1 MSGNNL
7 DEEMDIRIAKA
18 SNAFGAL
25 QNFVFSDYYFSVQTK
40 WHVYQACVLPIFL
53 YGSKC

>member
-25 QNFVFSDYYFSVQTK
+25 QNFVFSDYYLSVQTK
-40 WHVYQACVLPIFL
+40 
-53 YGSKC
+53 